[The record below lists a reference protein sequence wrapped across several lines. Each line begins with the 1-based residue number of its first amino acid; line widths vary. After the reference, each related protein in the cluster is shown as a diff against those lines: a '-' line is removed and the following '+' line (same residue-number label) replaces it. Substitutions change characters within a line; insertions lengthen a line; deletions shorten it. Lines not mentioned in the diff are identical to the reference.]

1 MIKFQ
6 KRCAAWSLLPL
17 GAQLASRCYRIFCFS
32 TLTFVSQLALV
43 REKETLTEAKML
55 RRVMPGP
62 GTWFQTSDLFSLQT
76 WFKSPI
82 IFPSLEV
89 VARAAKLRTMN
100 SLCERYDFPKL
111 ARRMDE
117 IHVNNLD
124 SPYQGWLKNSFV
136 QILRDNLEHCSRVGI
151 SLSRV
156 KGVIRDRL
164 GSRNPE
170 FQNGN

>member
-1 MIKFQ
+1 MIKFH
-6 KRCAAWSLLPL
+6 KRCAAWSLLSL

-43 REKETLTEAKML
+43 REKETATEAKML

-62 GTWFQTSDLFSLQT
+62 GTWFQTSDLFNLQT

-82 IFPSLEV
+82 VFPSLAV
-89 VARAAKLRTMN
+89 VARAAKLRTMS

-111 ARRMDE
+111 AKRMDE

-124 SPYQGWLKNSFV
+124 SPCQGWLKNSFV
-136 QILRDNLEHCSRVGI
+136 QIL
-151 SLSRV
+151 
-156 KGVIRDRL
+156 
-164 GSRNPE
+164 
-170 FQNGN
+170 